1 MTLRQ
6 RTEAVFEAWS
16 EYVVQHCWLV
26 LALVSV
32 FTGLIVPQL
41 RHATVDLSIESF
53 LLKIASARLST
64 NSSYFSASATGS
76 QFSVMRRVAKPPSGS
91 YFGAVDAS
99 SRSNAPAE
107 SLSPSSTS
115 SELFLGRVA
124 AITTPSAMRPT
135 MIHRR
140 ELPLLAMPAR

>member
-91 YFGAVDAS
+91 YLEAVDAS
-99 SRSNAPAE
+99 EE
-107 SLSPSSTS
+107 SLSPSSVAFEPGLS
-115 SELFLGRVA
+115 KVA
-124 AITTPSAMRPT
+124 AITTPSAMSPT

-140 ELPLLAMPAR
+140 ELPVFAISPS